1 VRARTCRACRKPF
14 PGRQRLFC
22 GDCYSAAEDEAM
34 AEDGPAYVDEDAYRS
49 EVARILRRREDEMNA
64 ASCSCCGELACDCPQ
79 GDPPETPAEMAGV
92 RGFL

>member
-1 VRARTCRACRKPF
+1 MICHACRKEF
-14 PGRQRLFC
+14 PGRSLLFC

-49 EVARILRRREDEMNA
+49 EVARILRRMESEADA
-64 ASCSCCGELACDCPQ
+64 ASCGVCGELACDCPQ
-79 GDPPETPAEMAGV
+79 GDPPETMAEQVGM

>member
-1 VRARTCRACRKPF
+1 MRARTCRACRKAF

-34 AEDGPAYVDEDAYRS
+34 AEDGPAYPDEDAYHS
-49 EVARILRRREDEMNA
+49 AVCAILRRMESETDA

-79 GDPPETPAEMAGV
+79 GDPPETMAEQAGM
-92 RGFL
+92 RGYL